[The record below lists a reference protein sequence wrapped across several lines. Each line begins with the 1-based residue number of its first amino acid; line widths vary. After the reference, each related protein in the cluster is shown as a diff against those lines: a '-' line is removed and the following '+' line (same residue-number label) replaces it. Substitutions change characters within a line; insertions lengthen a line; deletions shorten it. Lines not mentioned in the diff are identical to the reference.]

1 VQVELQVNS
10 RLLQNHI
17 VRTTG
22 KLVQLKDLHN
32 IKAVKTT
39 DGLSDWQSTLKHLD
53 TLRANDP
60 GATIEVLA
68 RQEDVGLEMIIL
80 QTSAMKAALAAFP
93 EVIQMDGTYATNKA
107 GLPLYGLVAEDAHGR
122 GKLVAVVLTR
132 GESALNIEAMLQR
145 LKAHND
151 SLEKTQVFV
160 VDKDFAEIQ
169 AITKVLPQV
178 QVQLCIFHVLKA
190 MRKEVLKLVSRQS
203 QREVFAVIHSLVYA
217 RSAETFEQQWEQLRE
232 YDEFRQYMTSSW
244 LPIRKQWALFER
256 TSHVTLGTQQ
266 IIELSPNSES

>member
-1 VQVELQVNS
+1 LTRVQVELQVNS

-39 DGLSDWQSTLKHLD
+39 DGLSDRQSTLKHLD

-60 GATIEVLA
+60 GAMVEVLA

-132 GESALNIEAMLQR
+132 GESALNIETMLQR
-145 LKAHND
+145 LKSHND

-190 MRKEVLKLVSRQS
+190 MRKEVL
-203 QREVFAVIHSLVYA
+203 
-217 RSAETFEQQWEQLRE
+217 
-232 YDEFRQYMTSSW
+232 
-244 LPIRKQWALFER
+244 
-256 TSHVTLGTQQ
+256 
-266 IIELSPNSES
+266 